1 MIKAIIIDDEPASL
15 ELLGA
20 YIVQFKADVTVC
32 AKCSSMQEG
41 IAAIAKHDP
50 QILLLDIKLGDGLG
64 FEILEKFPGLQAHV
78 VFITAYDQYVLKA
91 IKVHAFDYLLKPV
104 VKSEFEKTIQSVISN
119 IKNTKPI
126 PDTASFISSLKD
138 KLGHKI
144 AVPSRNGL
152 IYYRTTDIL
161 YIKADGSY
169 SVMHL
174 DKGKTSTISRKIK
187 DFEDSL
193 ENHGFIRVH
202 KSYLI
207 NLHHVAELH
216 RDESGYVLMDDGS
229 RIPLSPKDKENVIQ
243 KIKMASH
250 LI

>member
-1 MIKAIIIDDEPASL
+1 MIKTIIIDDEPASL
-15 ELLGA
+15 ELLGV
-20 YIVQFKADVTVC
+20 YIAPFNAELSVS
-32 AKCSSMQEG
+32 AKCSSMKEG
-41 IAAIAKHDP
+41 IEAIAMHHPDL
-50 QILLLDIKLGDGLG
+50 LLLDIKLGDGLG
-64 FEILEKFPGLQAHV
+64 FEILERFPGLRAHV

-91 IKVHAFDYLLKPV
+91 IKIHAFDYLLKPIV
-104 VKSEFEKTIQSVISN
+104 RTEFESTIRSVISN
-119 IKNTKPI
+119 IRKTEPM
-126 PDTASFISSLKD
+126 PYTAALISSLKD
-138 KLGHKI
+138 NLGHKI

-152 IYYRTTDIL
+152 SYYKTNSIV

-169 SVMHL
+169 SVICQ
-174 DKGKTSTISRKIK
+174 DNGKTTTISRKIK

-193 ENHGFIRVH
+193 INDGFIRVH

-216 RDESGYVLMDDGS
+216 RDDSGYILMDDGTK
-229 RIPLSPKDKENVIQ
+229 IPLSPKNRESVIQ